1 MDQPTSD
8 KLESEQHPSPIHKFI
23 TAVLILVP
31 ALLVGFLL
39 GSYQQNYKNV
49 DIFSLAG
56 ILNTKSDLTPEP
68 SGYESQKY
76 TQISPQ
82 PSMTPVPHWRLEV
95 SNITNDITPVPS
107 QNYSTYYLETNKPQ
121 IVVRDN
127 LIFLYGSVLSPGS
140 KEKKA
145 VWRIDQFKHKASVIF
160 QPEAYYVVRKMQ
172 IIDDNIYIVVA
183 VDTFRTDT
191 PDDKNISEAITRLP
205 SLSVH
210 SLSFSDTPSDLL
222 LYTSPVIKGSAPTIG
237 NFQKRGSKI
246 FYESLWGDACSG
258 GGSIM
263 VLDKAKQQLLPVV
276 EVREG
281 CGIDGTAHVG
291 YDLEGNIILSTQK
304 GSKEKITEWTYTNL
318 YSISS
323 GDPQKRTMLITEENM
338 PRDIHGIFFD
348 EKNQLVYLNSNI
360 LGVDDGNLPVYQFNL
375 ADSGIVL
382 SDSTKINALIKKQ
395 QQVMIERNGPPNLAE
410 IKLQSGYRLT
420 YE

>member
-1 MDQPTSD
+1 MDQLTSD
-8 KLESEQHPSPIHKFI
+8 KLESEQHPSPIHRFI
-23 TAVLILVP
+23 TAILILVP
-31 ALLVGFLL
+31 ALLVGFFL
-39 GSYQQNYKNV
+39 GIYQQNFNNV
-49 DIFSLAG
+49 DLFSLAG
-56 ILNTKSDLTPEP
+56 ILNAKSDLIPEP
-68 SGYESQKY
+68 TGYESQKY
-76 TQISPQ
+76 IQNSPL
-82 PSMTPVPHWRLEV
+82 PSVTPMPHWRLEV
-95 SNITNDITPVPS
+95 SNIANDITPAPS

-121 IVVRDN
+121 FIVHND
-127 LIFLYGSVLSPGS
+127 LIFLYGSVTIPGS

-145 VWRIDQFKHKASVIF
+145 VWRIDQSKHQASVVF
-160 QPEAYYVVRKMQ
+160 QPDTYYVVRQMQ
-172 IIDDNIYIVVA
+172 IIDDSIYIVVA
-183 VDTFRTDT
+183 IDTFRTDT
-191 PDDKNISEAITRLP
+191 PDDKNISEAITKLP
-205 SLSVH
+205 SLLVH
-210 SLSFSDTPSDLL
+210 ALSLSDSPSDLL
-222 LYTSPVIKGSAPTIG
+222 LYTSPVIKGNLPPIG
-237 NFQKRGSKI
+237 NFQKKGNI
-246 FYESLWGDACSG
+246 IYYESLWGDACSG

-263 VLDKAKQQLLPVV
+263 VLDTAKQQLLPVV

-281 CGIDGTAHVG
+281 CGVDGTAYMG
-291 YDLEGNIILSTQK
+291 YDLEGNIILSSQK

-338 PRDIHGIFFD
+338 PHDIHGIFFD

-375 ADSGIVL
+375 ADSSIVL